1 MLREFAKPY
10 IIVDNIENG
19 TVLNIAM
26 FDSYEDANRVA
37 RLAYNGNAF
46 AEEYRWL
53 VGIGDKYHDGK
64 FWNVIPSEE
73 EEGEP
78 TEKEAQYINTD
89 QENNAE
95 LKANQEEAT
104 LAMAEIY
111 AMKASITA

>member
-37 RLAYNGNAF
+37 RLAYNENAF

-64 FWNVIPSEE
+64 FWNVIPAED
-73 EEGEP
+73 GESD
-78 TEKEAQYINTD
+78 EKEAQYINTD
-89 QENNAE
+89 QEDIAS
-95 LKANQEEAT
+95 LKANNEEFT
-104 LAMAEIY
+104 LAMAEMY
-111 AMKASITA
+111 AMTASITA